1 MIVYVCVD
9 NNLGMMFNNRRQS
22 RDSAVITNFLQDIND
37 NNAFA
42 DPYSANLLSGYSQIH
57 FDESFLSIAEANDYC
72 FVEKNA
78 LYPYIDK
85 IERLVLYCWNRDY
98 PFDQSLDLDLA
109 KWRLTGSSELV
120 GTSHTITKFVYE
132 R

>member
-1 MIVYVCVD
+1 MQREYWNKNA
-9 NNLGMMFNNRRQS
+9 NNKNFTTPLDVNRFQEL
-22 RDSAVITNFLQDIND
+22 V
-37 NNAFA
+37 
-42 DPYSANLLSGYSQIH
+42 P
-57 FDESFLSIAEANDYC
+57 
-72 FVEKNA
+72 KNA
-78 LYPYIDK
+78 LILDIGCGYGRTLADLYGLGYKRLIGVDTSIEMVKRGKNSYPYIDK